1 MQATK
6 RSVAASTARSRGAFA
21 RPAAPG
27 PFGGCGQWLACM
39 LPCQRFTNGLTA
51 ARAWL
56 GADVEWTALWLGS
69 TGMIGPDTLAL
80 FLIGL
85 PTLAVGTSAALKL
98 FGKLND

>member
-39 LPCQRFTNGLTA
+39 LPCRRFTNGLTA
-51 ARAWL
+51 ARA
-56 GADVEWTALWLGS
+56 
-69 TGMIGPDTLAL
+69 
-80 FLIGL
+80 
-85 PTLAVGTSAALKL
+85 
-98 FGKLND
+98 